1 MNIEETQRVNKLAKE
16 LQSHGIASSSQ
27 EAFAKAEEMIHG
39 KEQKEEPE
47 ARKSPESSETKRAQE
62 LQLIRSSIQE
72 LNAAVE
78 SAFSNIKELAVA
90 LGALKREVA
99 EAKAQNAR
107 MQQAQASPVQENI
120 SQEKKTDNEEKDMKH
135 NTKSSYAE
143 KDVAV
148 DKIFYFGNK

>member
-16 LQSHGIASSSQ
+16 LKSHGIASSSQ
-27 EAFAKAEEMIHG
+27 EAFSKAEEMIHG
-39 KEQKEEPE
+39 KEQKEETE
-47 ARKSPESSETKRAQE
+47 ARKSPENSGAEQARE
-62 LQLIRSSIQE
+62 LQLVKSSIQE
-72 LNAAVE
+72 LNVAVE

-90 LGALKREVA
+90 LAALKKEVA
-99 EAKAQNAR
+99 EAKAQSSRPA
-107 MQQAQASPVQENI
+107 QQAQESPA
-120 SQEKKTDNEEKDMKH
+120 QEKQESRDEKDMKH